1 MEVFMLTQDDTEYF
15 KGLLFQRMDELFEGA
30 NKAVNNLDG
39 LSDRYPDF
47 VDRASIET
55 DTSFSFHLKE
65 RESRLMKKINRALEK
80 LNNGDFGVC
89 EECGREISEERLKAR
104 PMAVLCIRCKR
115 MEEAEEKIKGL

>member
-1 MEVFMLTQDDTEYF
+1 MLSQDKKEYF
-15 KGLLFQRMDELFEGA
+15 EELLFQRMDELFAGA

-55 DTSFSFHLKE
+55 DVSFSFHLKE

-89 EECGREISEERLKAR
+89 EECGRKISEERLKAR

-115 MEEAEEKIKGL
+115 KQEAEEKIKGL

>member
-1 MEVFMLTQDDTEYF
+1 MEVFMLTQDNTEYF
-15 KGLLFQRMDELFEGA
+15 KGLLFQRMDELFAGA
-30 NKAVNNLDG
+30 NKAANDLDG

-89 EECGREISEERLKAR
+89 EECGRKISEERLKAR

-115 MEEAEEKIKGL
+115 KQEAIEKIKGL

>member
-89 EECGREISEERLKAR
+89 EECGRKISEERLKAR

-115 MEEAEEKIKGL
+115 KQEAIEKIKGL

>member
-1 MEVFMLTQDDTEYF
+1 MLTQDKKEYF
-15 KGLLFQRMDELFEGA
+15 EELLFQKMNELFAGA
-30 NKAVNNLDG
+30 NKAANDFDG
-39 LSDRYPDF
+39 LRDISPDF
-47 VDRASIET
+47 ADQASMET
-55 DTSFSFHLKE
+55 DASFSFRLKE
-65 RESRLMKKINRALEK
+65 RESRLRRKISRTLEK

>member
-1 MEVFMLTQDDTEYF
+1 MLTQDNTEYF
-15 KGLLFQRMDELFEGA
+15 KGLLFQRMDELFAGA
-30 NKAVNNLDG
+30 NKAANDLDG

-80 LNNGDFGVC
+80 LEDGDFGIC
-89 EECGREISEERLKAR
+89 EECGRRISEERLKAR
-104 PMAVLCIRCKR
+104 PMAVLCIKCKR
-115 MEEAEEKIKGL
+115 MQEAIEKIKGL